1 MEDLCLESLG
11 IKELRKLQPDA
22 VKVDLVQGKGETLAP
37 AHDHAAG
44 DEVPERQDD
53 DHAQHNDRGYDD
65 DAVEAAQVTTVEY
78 LK

>member
-1 MEDLCLESLG
+1 M
-11 IKELRKLQPDA
+11 
-22 VKVDLVQGKGETLAP
+22 QGKGETLAP